1 MPLMRI
7 PRVGALVRAT
17 PSATRGYL
25 LIHFCV
31 VLWGFTPIMGRLITL
46 DPVSLVWWRMLIA
59 SLALLFLPATWRGL
73 WQLSPR
79 LFAASCGVGVVL
91 AITWVLFYLA
101 VKLTN
106 ASVSA
111 VCLATAPLFVAVF
124 GPRLMHRRYRRM
136 DLVLAVAIIPGVAL
150 VAGGIPRGMYLGLGV
165 GLLSAAVLTAFSGF
179 NKLLVSRVHPL
190 SATCIELGA
199 GALFLTPVIAL
210 LPSGEAGFG
219 IPQGRDLVLLVVF
232 AIALTALPLALLL
245 VALRY
250 ISVFA
255 QQMATN
261 LEPVY
266 AVLLAIPLLGEQQ
279 QLGVLFYLGV
289 AVIIS
294 TVMVEP
300 SGRWLRARLGHGQPG
315 VQHPLP

>member
-1 MPLMRI
+1 MPFTRI

-17 PSATRGYL
+17 PSATKGYL

-46 DPVSLVWWRMLIA
+46 NPVSLVWWRMLIA
-59 SLALLFLPATWRGL
+59 SITLLFLPATWRGL
-73 WQLSPR
+73 RQLSPR
-79 LFAASCGVGVVL
+79 LLASCCGVGVVL
-91 AITWVLFYLA
+91 AITWVLFYLS

-106 ASVSA
+106 ASVAA
-111 VCLATAPLFVAVF
+111 VCLGTAPLFVAVF
-124 GPRLMHRRYRRM
+124 GPLLMHRRYRRM

-150 VAGGIPRGMYLGLGV
+150 VAGGIPSGMYLGLGV
-165 GLLSAAVLTAFSGF
+165 GLLSAAVLTVFSGF
-179 NKLLVSRVHPL
+179 NKLLVSRIHPL
-190 SATCIELGA
+190 GATCIELAA
-199 GALFLTPVIAL
+199 GALFLTLVIPL
-210 LPSGEAGFG
+210 LPEAEASFG
-219 IPQGRDLVLLVVF
+219 VPRGRDLVLLIVF
-232 AIALTALPLALLL
+232 AITLTALPLALLL

-279 QLGVLFYLGV
+279 ELSVLFYLGV
-289 AVIIS
+289 AVIIG

-300 SGRWLRARLGHGQPG
+300 SGRWLRARLRSRHSRVRHRPS
-315 VQHPLP
+315 

>member
-1 MPLMRI
+1 MPFMRF

-31 VLWGFTPIMGRLITL
+31 VLWGFTPIMGRLISL
-46 DPVSLVWWRMLIA
+46 DAVALVWWRMLIA
-59 SLALLFLPATWRGL
+59 SIALLLLPATWRGMR
-73 WQLSPR
+73 QLSPR
-79 LFAASCGVGVVL
+79 LLAACCGVGVVL
-91 AITWVLFYLA
+91 AVTWALFYVA

-106 ASVSA
+106 ASVAA
-111 VCLATAPLFVAVF
+111 VCLGTAPLFVAVF

-136 DLVLAVAIIPGVAL
+136 DLALAMAIVPGVAL
-150 VAGGIPRGMYLGLGV
+150 VAGGIPHGMYLGLGV
-165 GLLSAAVLTAFSGF
+165 GLLSAATLTVFSGF
-179 NKLLVSRVHPL
+179 NKLLVSRIHPL

-199 GALFLTPVIAL
+199 GALFLGLVMTL
-210 LPSGEAGFG
+210 LPGSETGFG
-219 IPQGRDLVLLVVF
+219 VPRGDDVILLVVF
-232 AIALTALPLALLL
+232 ALVLTALPLALLL

-266 AVLLAIPLLGEQQ
+266 AVLFAIPLLGEQQ
-279 QLGVLFYLGV
+279 QLGGLFYLGV
-289 AVIIS
+289 AVIVG

-300 SGRWLRARLGHGQPG
+300 SSRWLRARLRSAH
-315 VQHPLP
+315 